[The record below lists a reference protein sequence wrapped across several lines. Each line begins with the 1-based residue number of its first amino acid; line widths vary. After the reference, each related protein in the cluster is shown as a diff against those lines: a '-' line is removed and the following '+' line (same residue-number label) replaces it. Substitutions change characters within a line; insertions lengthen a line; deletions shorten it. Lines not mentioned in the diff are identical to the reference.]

1 MNFSI
6 INSKLSRMRSRTYAV
21 AAIAIA
27 AMVLLGTMAANVL
40 IDPQG
45 VFGTKLFVPV
55 VNPNV
60 RYLDLQVY
68 KAAPDQYDGVLFGSS
83 RGEIF
88 DTKLLA
94 EYLGVHAV
102 VNFSVPDGLMTD
114 HLPTLE
120 YLLRDKAARRSQLR
134 AIFLLLDSDLFGREP
149 WTDNNAD
156 SFLPPEIDGESQWR
170 FWWRYLTIF
179 QYDTWKRYIARA
191 IANHS
196 PAGAASQHA
205 ELKRAVAAM
214 VPFQSPQVAVERSA
228 AAADG
233 ATRNQAQPRVRA
245 DLARQLKLFDRFLAL
260 CRANDIKLVVA
271 FSPLNRNNEDA
282 SDARMPD
289 NERIVDMIAKLVP
302 VWDFDRPEW
311 LSQRPDLWNDI
322 FHFKRPVADMML
334 QRIFTGHATAPGAFG
349 EFEMN

>member
-1 MNFSI
+1 MSFSI
-6 INSKLSRMRSRTYAV
+6 INSKKSRMRSRTYAV
-21 AAIAIA
+21 AAIVIA
-27 AMVLLGTMAANVL
+27 ATVLLGTMAANVL

-55 VNPNV
+55 VNPNL
-60 RYLDLQVY
+60 RYLDLQTY

-94 EYLGVHAV
+94 EYLDVHAV
-102 VNFSVPDGLMTD
+102 VNFSVPSGLMTD
-114 HLPTLE
+114 YLPTLE
-120 YLLRDKAARRSQLR
+120 YLLRDRAARRSQLK
-134 AIFLLLDSDLFGREP
+134 AIFLLLDSDLFGRVP

-156 SFLPPEIDGESQWR
+156 SFLPPEIDGESQWH

-179 QYDTWKRYIARA
+179 QFGTWKRYIDRA

-196 PAGAASQHA
+196 SARAAPQRAGV
-205 ELKRAVAAM
+205 KRVVAAM
-214 VPFQSPQVAVERSA
+214 VPLQSPQVVVQRGA
-228 AAADG
+228 AEPDG
-233 ATRNQAQPRVRA
+233 SSPNEAQLRARA
-245 DLARQLKLFDRFLAL
+245 DLSRQLKLFDRFLAL

-282 SDARMPD
+282 SDAEMAD
-289 NERIVDMIAKLVP
+289 NERIVDMIARLVP

-334 QRIFTGHATAPGAFG
+334 QRIFTGQSTAPGKFG
-349 EFEMN
+349 ELKVN